1 MKGDIHMK
9 LYKEIAF
16 QKSVFRKKSDEILC
30 SIKYKGQDLP
40 IVLSYG
46 LDNIE
51 EYARDN
57 GLIDREV
64 DCVNIGLNKITFN
77 LKGE

>member
-1 MKGDIHMK
+1 MK
-9 LYKEIAF
+9 LHKEIAF
-16 QKSVFRKKSDEILC
+16 QKSVFGKKSDEDEILC
-30 SIKYKGQDLP
+30 SIKYKGRDLP
-40 IVLSYG
+40 IVLAYG

-64 DCVNIGLNKITFN
+64 DCVNVGLNKITFN